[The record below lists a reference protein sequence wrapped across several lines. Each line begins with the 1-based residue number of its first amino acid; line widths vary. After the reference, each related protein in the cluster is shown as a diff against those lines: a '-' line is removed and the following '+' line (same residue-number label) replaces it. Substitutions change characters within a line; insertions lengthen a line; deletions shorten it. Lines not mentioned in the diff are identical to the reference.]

1 MNIWQFS
8 RLVSSRLM
16 RWGLANIVVGTII
29 SRHRDPLWRGIGT
42 QAAGWG
48 LINALIALFGA
59 VTTQNKIASLSN
71 PGETTALEKE
81 KTFLKRLLWLNTG
94 LDVLYVL
101 GGAWLARRNTGNG
114 VMRGHGVGII
124 LQGGFLFVFDFLHA
138 LFIEDVSPH

>member
-16 RWGLANIVVGTII
+16 QWAIANVFVGTII

-59 VTTQNKIASLSN
+59 VSTQNKIAELPN
-71 PGETTALEKE
+71 PGETAVQRKE
-81 KTFLKRLLWLNTG
+81 KTFLKRLLWLNAG

-101 GGAWLARRNTGNG
+101 GGAWLAQRDTGDG
-114 VMRGHGVGII
+114 RQHGHGIGII
-124 LQGGFLFVFDFLHA
+124 LQGSVLLVFDVLHA
-138 LFIEDVSPH
+138 LFIEDVSPQ